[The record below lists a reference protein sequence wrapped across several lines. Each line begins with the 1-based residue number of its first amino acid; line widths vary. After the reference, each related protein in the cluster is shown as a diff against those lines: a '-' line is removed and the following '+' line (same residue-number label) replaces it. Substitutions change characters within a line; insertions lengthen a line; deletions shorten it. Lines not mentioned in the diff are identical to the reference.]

1 MCARETQIRSQII
14 REETEPGQKTR
25 KLIKKK
31 YFEVKIEICRRK
43 FWRKKFFGEE
53 NYDFAKIQDRMYEK
67 HESYGVLKL
76 SKQALQ
82 KGKVFIPVLEP
93 DKTVLNRPE

>member
-1 MCARETQIRSQII
+1 MS
-14 REETEPGQKTR
+14 
-25 KLIKKK
+25 KKILK
-31 YFEVKIEICRRK
+31 
-43 FWRKKFFGEE
+43 KKFFGEE

-93 DKTVLNRPE
+93 DKTVLNRSERFGTVPNVSDRFMDGSERF